1 MIQSLLI
8 LLIGIGVGV
17 AAAGRLSRR
26 RTGEREVRVQ
36 VHELELMTGALVHAK
51 GVLFDMMVRM
61 PYPWARVSTADSA
74 RFRSEVEEALS
85 RVKLALGEG
94 NGHAAKHDKKRG
106 VWT

>member
-8 LLIGIGVGV
+8 LLVGIGIGM

-36 VHELELMTGALVHAK
+36 VHELELMTSALVQA
-51 GVLFDMMVRM
+51 RM
-61 PYPWARVSTADSA
+61 TLVEAYARATVADGHRA
-74 RFRSEVEEALS
+74 AIADTLS

-94 NGHAAKHDKKRG
+94 NGHAVKHDDRRAN
-106 VWT
+106 WL